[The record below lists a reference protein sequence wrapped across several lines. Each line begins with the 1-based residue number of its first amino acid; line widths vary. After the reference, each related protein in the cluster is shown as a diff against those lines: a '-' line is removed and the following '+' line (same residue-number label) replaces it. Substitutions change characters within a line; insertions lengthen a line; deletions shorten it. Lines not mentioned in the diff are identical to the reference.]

1 MVPLEAF
8 VAQHTGTKFSADLFY
23 QRLMSFPK
31 RRPAKTVVQIE
42 KPEDAN
48 LADWFAELRSW
59 FDVNDC
65 SPLLFAK
72 AGTVM
77 NRDRFNIK
85 FSDDVQA
92 HLFTSSFAKYGPSIR
107 SIGGEQTG
115 VRRSSDLTDPPVDP
129 DMAKMF

>member
-1 MVPLEAF
+1 M
-8 VAQHTGTKFSADLFY
+8 
-23 QRLMSFPK
+23 
-31 RRPAKTVVQIE
+31 TVVQIE
-42 KPEDAN
+42 KPENAN

-85 FSDDVQA
+85 FADEGQA
-92 HLFTSSFAKYGPSIR
+92 QLFSSSFAKYGPSIR
-107 SIGGEQTG
+107 SAIGGEP
-115 VRRSSDLTDPPVDP
+115 VESRSNSDLTEPPIDLQVR
-129 DMAKMF
+129 

>member
-1 MVPLEAF
+1 M
-8 VAQHTGTKFSADLFY
+8 
-23 QRLMSFPK
+23 
-31 RRPAKTVVQIE
+31 TVVQIE

-72 AGTVM
+72 AGTAM

-85 FSDDVQA
+85 FADDVQA

-107 SIGGEQTG
+107 SIGGDQT
-115 VRRSSDLTDPPVDP
+115 VVQPSSDLTGPTVDP
-129 DMAKMF
+129 DIGKSL